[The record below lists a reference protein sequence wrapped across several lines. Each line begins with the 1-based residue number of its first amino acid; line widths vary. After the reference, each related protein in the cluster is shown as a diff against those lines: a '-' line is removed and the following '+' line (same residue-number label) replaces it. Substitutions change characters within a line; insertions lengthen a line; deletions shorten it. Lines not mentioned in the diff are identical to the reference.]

1 MLPKN
6 NLFMLVLVINCGSSS
21 LKFQLIETV
30 EEKVLAKGAI
40 EEISLNSRIKFNDE
54 KYFEKIEN
62 HSEAF
67 QKMINLLLEN
77 KIIKSVNE
85 ISAFGHRVV
94 HGGEKFSQ
102 PIIVDE
108 KVIEEIEKCSELAP
122 LHNPAN
128 LIGIKESM
136 KISDKPNV
144 VVFDTAFHQTM
155 EKEYYL
161 YPLPFEY
168 YKKYGVRKYGFHG
181 TSHKFILHQ
190 TAKILGKKE
199 NETSLISCHLGNG
212 SSLCAIENGKSVNTT
227 MGFTPLDGLMMGTR
241 SGSIDPA
248 IIPFLMKK
256 ENLSIDEIDSL
267 LNKKSGALGLS
278 GISSDFL
285 ELEKESEKNDLAKL
299 AINKFSLRV
308 RECLGSM
315 LVSLNNC
322 DAIVFTAGR
331 GENSP
336 ETREYVCK
344 NLDSLGI
351 ILDKEKNQVRGK
363 EAIISSPNSKIK
375 ILVVPTNEEL
385 MIAKET
391 EFLLSD

>member
-1 MLPKN
+1 
-6 NLFMLVLVINCGSSS
+6 MLVLVINCGSSS
-21 LKFQLIETV
+21 LKFQLINTFDERII
-30 EEKVLAKGAI
+30 AKGAI
-40 EEISLNSRIKFNDE
+40 EEIGLNSRIKFNNE
-54 KYFEKIEN
+54 KFLEN
-62 HSEAF
+62 IKDHDKAF
-67 QKMINLLLEN
+67 GKMVGLLLE
-77 KIIKSVNE
+77 KKSIKSIND
-85 ISAFGHRVV
+85 IDAFGHRVV
-94 HGGEKFSQ
+94 HGGEKFSE

-108 KVIEEIEKCSELAP
+108 KVISEIEKCSELAP

-128 LIGIKESM
+128 LIGIRECM

-144 VVFDTAFHQTM
+144 VIFDTAFHQTM
-155 EKEYYL
+155 KKEFYL
-161 YPLPFEY
+161 YPLSFEY

-181 TSHKFILHQ
+181 TSHKFILQ
-190 TAKILGKKE
+190 RTAKILGKKE
-199 NETSLISCHLGNG
+199 NETSIVSCHLGNG

-227 MGFTPLDGLMMGTR
+227 MGFTPLDGLMVGTR

-248 IIPFLMKK
+248 IITFLMKK
-256 ENLSIDEIDSL
+256 ENLSIEEMDNL

-285 ELEKESEKNDLAKL
+285 ELEKESEKNELAKL
-299 AINKFSLRV
+299 AIDKFSLRV

-315 LVSLNNC
+315 LVSLNKC

-351 ILDKEKNQVRGK
+351 ILDKEKNNVRGK
-363 EAIISSPNSKIK
+363 EAIISSPNSKTK
-375 ILVVPTNEEL
+375 ILVIPTNEEL

-391 EFLLSD
+391 EFVLSKKI